1 MTGMAGMATDGQP
14 GAHPGE
20 SDGQLAARPTERL
33 AERPGAHPG
42 LTARSR
48 PTMEDVAA
56 YAGVA
61 LKTVSRVVNGE
72 PGVTPTTA
80 ERVRAAI
87 DQLGFRRNDSARILR
102 KGQTASIGL
111 IMEDIGN
118 PFYSVLSR
126 AVEDVARE
134 HGHVLFTGSSD
145 EDPGRERELALAFC
159 ARRVDGLVVIPA
171 AEDHTYLLPEIAAG
185 IATVF
190 VDRPA
195 RLIEADTV
203 VCGNADGA
211 RNGVAHLIRGGHRR
225 IGFIGD
231 SPRIYT
237 SMLRH
242 RGYREAMAAAGLKV
256 DDAWVTMAPPT
267 AECVRDALRQMLAG
281 PAPITAVFCGN
292 NRISVAALRELGAL
306 SSRPLA
312 FVGFDDFE
320 LADLLSP
327 GITVVAQDV
336 GRLGR
341 VAAELLF
348 RRLAGDRGP
357 AERIEIATQLVPRG
371 SGEIPPPD

>member
-1 MTGMAGMATDGQP
+1 
-14 GAHPGE
+14 
-20 SDGQLAARPTERL
+20 
-33 AERPGAHPG
+33 
-42 LTARSR
+42 
-48 PTMEDVAA
+48 MEDVAA
-56 YAGVA
+56 HAGVA

-72 PGVTPTTA
+72 PGVTPAMA

-102 KGQTASIGL
+102 MGQTASIGL

-145 EDPGRERELALAFC
+145 EDPARERELALAFC
-159 ARRVDGLVVIPA
+159 ARRVDGLIVIPA

-203 VCGNADGA
+203 LSDNADGA
-211 RNGVAHLIRGGHRR
+211 RAAVAHLISHGHRR

-231 SPRIYT
+231 APRIYT

-242 RGYREAMAAAGLKV
+242 RGYREAMAAAGLRV
-256 DDAWVTMAPPT
+256 DDAWVVMASPT
-267 AECVRDALRQMLAG
+267 ASGIRNALRQMLGG
-281 PAPITAVFCGN
+281 PIGVTALFCGN
-292 NRISVAALRELGAL
+292 NRVSVAALRELGGL
-306 SSRPLA
+306 SRSLA

-327 GITVVAQDV
+327 AVTVVAQDV
-336 GRLGR
+336 SRLGR

-357 AERIEIATQLVPRG
+357 AERTEIATQLIQRG
-371 SGEIPPPD
+371 SGEIPPR

>member
-1 MTGMAGMATDGQP
+1 
-14 GAHPGE
+14 
-20 SDGQLAARPTERL
+20 
-33 AERPGAHPG
+33 
-42 LTARSR
+42 
-48 PTMEDVAA
+48 MEDVAA

-72 PGVTPTTA
+72 PGVTPGTA

-87 DQLGFRRNDSARILR
+87 DQLGFRRNDSARMLR

-118 PFYSVLSR
+118 PFYSVLAR
-126 AVEDVARE
+126 AVEDVARD
-134 HGHVLFTGSSD
+134 HGHLLFTGSSD
-145 EDPGRERELALAFC
+145 EDPARERELALAFC
-159 ARRVDGLVVIPA
+159 ARRVDGLIVIPA
-171 AEDHTYLLPEIAAG
+171 SDDHTYLLPEISAG

-195 RLIEADTV
+195 RLIDADTV
-203 VCGNADGA
+203 LTDNAGGA
-211 RNGVAHLIRGGHRR
+211 RAAVNHLIRAGHRR

-242 RGYREAMAAAGLKV
+242 RGYREAMAAARLKV
-256 DDAWVTMAPPT
+256 DDAWVTMASPT
-267 AECVRDALRQMLAG
+267 ADGIGAALARMLAG
-281 PAPITAVFCGN
+281 PAPVTALFCGN
-292 NRISVAALRELGAL
+292 NRISVAALREL
-306 SSRPLA
+306 SRLGRGGLA

-320 LADLLSP
+320 LADVLSP
-327 GITVVAQDV
+327 GVTVVAQDV

-341 VAAELLF
+341 AAAELLF

-357 AERIEIATQLVPRG
+357 AEHIEVPAELVLRG
-371 SGEIPPPD
+371 SGEIPPPA

>member
-1 MTGMAGMATDGQP
+1 
-14 GAHPGE
+14 
-20 SDGQLAARPTERL
+20 
-33 AERPGAHPG
+33 
-42 LTARSR
+42 
-48 PTMEDVAA
+48 MEDVAA

-72 PGVTPTTA
+72 PGVTPGTA

-145 EDPGRERELALAFC
+145 EDPVRERELALAFC

-171 AEDHTYLLPEIAAG
+171 ADDHTYLLPEMAAG

-203 VCGNADGA
+203 LTDNVGGA
-211 RNGVAHLIRGGHRR
+211 RDGVNHLIRGGHRR

-231 SPRIYT
+231 APRIYT

-242 RGYREAMAAAGLKV
+242 RGYREAMSAAGLRA
-256 DDAWVTMAPPT
+256 DDAWVTMATPT
-267 AECVRDALRQMLAG
+267 ADSVAAALRQMLAG
-281 PAPITAVFCGN
+281 PGPVTALFCGN
-292 NRISVAALRELGAL
+292 NRVSVAALRELGSL
-306 SSRPLA
+306 SQKLA

-320 LADLLSP
+320 LADLLTP
-327 GITVVAQDV
+327 GVTVVAQDV
-336 GRLGR
+336 ARLGR

-357 AERIEIATQLVPRG
+357 AEHAEVATELVPRG
-371 SGEIPPPD
+371 SGEIPPPP

>member
-1 MTGMAGMATDGQP
+1 MPTD
-14 GAHPGE
+14 
-20 SDGQLAARPTERL
+20 D
-33 AERPGAHPG
+33 
-42 LTARSR
+42 RSGVRR

-72 PGVTPTTA
+72 PGVTPGTA

-118 PFYSVLSR
+118 PFYSVLAR
-126 AVEDVARE
+126 AVEDVARD
-134 HGHVLFTGSSD
+134 HGHLLFTGSSD
-145 EDPGRERELALAFC
+145 EDPARERELALAFC
-159 ARRVDGLVVIPA
+159 ARRVDGLIVIPA
-171 AEDHTYLLPEIAAG
+171 SDDHTYLLPEITAG

-195 RLIEADTV
+195 RLIDADTV
-203 VCGNADGA
+203 LCDNAGGS
-211 RNGVAHLIRGGHRR
+211 REGVAHLIRAGHRR

-231 SPRIYT
+231 SPRIFT
-237 SMLRH
+237 SMQRH
-242 RGYREAMAAAGLKV
+242 RGYREAMAAAGLRV
-256 DDAWVTMAPPT
+256 DDAWVTMGSPT
-267 AECVRDALRQMLAG
+267 TAGVGAELDQMLGG
-281 PAPITAVFCGN
+281 PTPITALFCGN
-292 NRISVAALRELGAL
+292 NRISVTALRRLGGRTRKLAL
-306 SSRPLA
+306 
-312 FVGFDDFE
+312 VGFDDFE
-320 LADLLSP
+320 LADMLDP

-336 GRLGR
+336 ARLGR

-357 AERIEIATQLVPRG
+357 AERIEVVTQLIQRG
-371 SGEIPPPD
+371 SGELPPPR

>member
-1 MTGMAGMATDGQP
+1 MPTD
-14 GAHPGE
+14 
-20 SDGQLAARPTERL
+20 
-33 AERPGAHPG
+33 ERPGREASPRG
-42 LTARSR
+42 R

-56 YAGVA
+56 YAGVG

-72 PGVTPTTA
+72 PGVTPGTS

-111 IMEDIGN
+111 IMEDIGD

-134 HGHVLFTGSSD
+134 HGHLLFTGSSD
-145 EDPGRERELALAFC
+145 EDPARERELALAFC

-171 AEDHTYLLPEIAAG
+171 SDDHTYLLPEISAG

-203 VCGNADGA
+203 LSGNVAGA
-211 RNGVAHLIRGGHRR
+211 LAGVAHLIRGGHRR

-231 SPRIYT
+231 APRIYT

-242 RGYREAMAAAGLKV
+242 RGYREAMAAAGLRV
-256 DDAWVTMAPPT
+256 DEAWIAMSSPT
-267 AECVRDALRQMLAG
+267 AASVGLALRQMLAG
-281 PAPITAVFCGN
+281 PAPITALFCGN
-292 NRISVAALRELGAL
+292 NRVSVAALRELRAL
-306 SSRPLA
+306 GERGELSRTLA

-320 LADLLSP
+320 LADLLTP
-327 GITVVAQDV
+327 GVTVVAQDV
-336 GRLGR
+336 ARLGR

-357 AERIEIATQLVPRG
+357 TERIEVAARLVQRG
-371 SGEIPPPD
+371 SGEIQPG